1 MLPECCCD
9 LPLVLPQ
16 VDNLLLD
23 HKVLGVPRQK
33 VFELLDMLSR
43 NVTDLWWRLGPVT
56 KETLD
61 GNFCASPILPK
72 MKTSN
77 MRSFRTRFKTT
88 SQLLLLSIGTA
99 HFLLIQ
105 LIVAISQKLDTL
117 LLLSFFFVK

>member
-33 VFELLDMLSR
+33 VFELLDVLSR
-43 NVTDLWWRLGPVT
+43 NVTDLWRRLGPVT

-61 GNFCASPILPK
+61 GNLSASPILPK
-72 MKTSN
+72 MKNSN
-77 MRSFRTRFKTT
+77 IYDHLEQDSKQPH
-88 SQLLLLSIGTA
+88 SCLLLAQLS
-99 HFLLIQ
+99 
-105 LIVAISQKLDTL
+105 
-117 LLLSFFFVK
+117 